1 MTSAIRWPFGV
12 SASSVSGGQI
22 GHWPMIDQPLH
33 LEGENEQSGMGQLP
47 FILKRFHSTLAKF
60 QNIGGYFVRP
70 KHVGL
75 GLFGNKN
82 LAIVAKIE

>member
-1 MTSAIRWPFGV
+1 MSADKNLWPLSFSQKKILTDKLV
-12 SASSVSGGQI
+12 
-22 GHWPMIDQPLH
+22 
-33 LEGENEQSGMGQLP
+33 
-47 FILKRFHSTLAKF
+47 LKRFHSTLAKF